1 MSARWRTPTSYT
13 FLRFNFKV
21 ATTFRLRTTT
31 NYNKSDVSNKSFQK
45 NSMVLVWITDS
56 TWRASQR
63 GRTEWRKGGG
73 GTRKRVRRDWGLNR
87 RPIRSNGKT
96 CLMTMMHWSVFPWN
110 WPPGPPPWPLPNL
123 WSCTYSGWGWATN
136 ISSHSTHHPLDID
149 SSICNGS
156 TTNTTG
162 RKKNDKRK

>member
-73 GTRKRVRRDWGLNR
+73 DKETGASRLRPKSATDPVEWKNMFDDDDALVSVSVKLAAGPAAMAAAELVILYILGLR
-87 RPIRSNGKT
+87 LSDQ
-96 CLMTMMHWSVFPWN
+96 HQFPFNAPSAGYRQLNMQWIN
-110 WPPGPPPWPLPNL
+110 NK
-123 WSCTYSGWGWATN
+123 YY
-136 ISSHSTHHPLDID
+136 
-149 SSICNGS
+149 
-156 TTNTTG
+156 
-162 RKKNDKRK
+162 R